1 MRGAR
6 PEGML
11 AGQSSTS
18 AKEAQM
24 STTATA
30 MTVVPDAPVA
40 SVRKARAEDA
50 GRLARV
56 LARAFLDDPVTEW
69 FLPDPS
75 DRFERLE
82 RMYQLIMVPDALNDD
97 EAYVTGDGGAVALWV
112 PAGKPK
118 PGLVGNLRLMT
129 KVARVFGRHAPR
141 ALRGLSYMESKFPE
155 QPHAHLVFIGTDP
168 DRQGEGLGSELLRR
182 TLPRLDRRG
191 IPAYLEASTLR
202 SRALYLRH
210 GFVDMDEMRMP
221 DDGPPLWR
229 MWRDPA

>member
-1 MRGAR
+1 
-6 PEGML
+6 
-11 AGQSSTS
+11 
-18 AKEAQM
+18 M

-30 MTVVPDAPVA
+30 TATTSVPARIPV
-40 SVRKARAEDA
+40 RRARAEEAD
-50 GRLARV
+50 RLARV

-82 RMYQLIMVPDALNDD
+82 RMYQLLMVPDALDDD
-97 EAYVTGDGGAVALWV
+97 EAYTTGDGAAVALWV

-168 DRQGEGLGSELLRR
+168 DRQGEGLGSELLRQ

-191 IPAYLEASTLR
+191 IPAYLEASTLK
-202 SRALYLRH
+202 SRELYLRH

-229 MWRDPA
+229 MWREPA